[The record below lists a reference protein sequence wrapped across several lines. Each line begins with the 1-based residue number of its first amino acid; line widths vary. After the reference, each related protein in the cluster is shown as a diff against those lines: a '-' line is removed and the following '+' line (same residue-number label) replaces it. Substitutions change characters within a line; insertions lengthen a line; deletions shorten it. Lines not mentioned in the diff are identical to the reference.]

1 MGILEGILYMMWRG
15 IAIGIIISAP
25 MGPVGIL
32 CIQRTL
38 EKGRRAGLYTGI
50 GAAISDLFYC
60 LLTGFGLSFI
70 EDFLERNQNIIQL
83 IGSVVLI
90 GFGAYLFRSNP
101 ARKLRKPDSNR
112 DSLKMNILN
121 GFLFTFSNPL
131 IIFLIIGLFA
141 RFNFMLPE
149 ITFYHY
155 IIGFICIFTGAL
167 IWWYFVTYFVA
178 KVRAHFNVRSMW
190 LINKIIGSIILIFA
204 VVGIATGIVGLCQ
217 ARTHEPDIKLKA
229 TDISAESEAI
239 CSGSDFILTFRN
251 RNLSNNPMTNN
262 YRPWGIRLFGNDGDS
277 YDITVSTG
285 ENLNDYD
292 SNSAR
297 MFFSADGCERRSI
310 EKGVD
315 LYKGAN
321 AFRLTCRNGA
331 FNLEA
336 GNREY
341 LQALEGTIPF
351 DNVDS
356 LCFIAS
362 PGVSSEFSDIELQK
376 RSSPGKMK
384 KTEFGKT
391 DVLETYLARSRDSR
405 EGIWRV
411 FDRSFDE
418 DLLRMGGSY
427 TFAMIGAEGGA
438 YELIYLA
445 GATKNARAWSPGMV
459 KALLKP
465 TGFKDVFDI
474 VWYDS
479 EGLPLH
485 NEIKGQYADG
495 TLSISFPYHNSEL
508 RLRRLDGKPDLN
520 SVMFGGNAGKN

>member
-38 EKGRRAGLYTGI
+38 EKGRSAGFYTGV

-83 IGSVVLI
+83 IGSLVLI

-112 DSLKMNILN
+112 DSLRMNILN

-155 IIGFICIFTGAL
+155 IIGFICIIAGAL
-167 IWWYFVTYFVA
+167 IWWYFVTFFVA

-204 VVGIATGIVGLCQ
+204 VVGIATGIVGLCKAQ
-217 ARTHEPDIKLKA
+217 TREPDIRLKA
-229 TDISAESEAI
+229 TDITAESTPI
-239 CSGSDFILTFRN
+239 GSGPDFILTFRN
-251 RNLSNNPMTNN
+251 RNLSNNPLTNK
-262 YRPWGIRLFGNDGDS
+262 YLPWGIRLLGTDGDS
-277 YDITVSTG
+277 YDITISTG
-285 ENLNDYD
+285 EDLNEY
-292 SNSAR
+292 SGNSGR
-297 MFFSADGCERRSI
+297 MFFTADGCGKRSI
-310 EKGVD
+310 DKGVD

-321 AFRLTCRNGA
+321 AFRLTCHNGL
-331 FNLEA
+331 FSLEA

-341 LQALEGTIPF
+341 IQALEGAIPLK
-351 DNVDS
+351 DVDS
-356 LCFIAS
+356 IRFIAS
-362 PGVSSEFSDIELQK
+362 PGVTAEFSDIEL
-376 RSSPGKMK
+376 K
-384 KTEFGKT
+384 KTTTPGNLKKT
-391 DVLETYLARSRDSR
+391 DYGKPEVLEAHLARSRDR
-405 EGIWRV
+405 HEGIWRV

-418 DLLRMGGSY
+418 DLLRIGGSY
-427 TFAMIGAEGGA
+427 TFAIIDAGDGT
-438 YELIYLA
+438 YQLIYLS
-445 GATKNARAWSPGMV
+445 GAVKNARAWSPGMV
-459 KALLKP
+459 KALMKP
-465 TGFKDVFDI
+465 TGFNDVFDI

-479 EGLPLH
+479 EGLPVF
-485 NEIKGQYADG
+485 NEVKGQCADG

-508 RLRRLDGKPDLN
+508 RLRRLDGKPDVRSIVL
-520 SVMFGGNAGKN
+520 GGNAGKN

>member
-38 EKGRRAGLYTGI
+38 EKGRRAGLYTGV

-112 DSLKMNILN
+112 DSLRMNILN

-167 IWWYFVTYFVA
+167 LWWYFVTFFVA
-178 KVRAHFNVRSMW
+178 KVRAHFNLRSMW

-204 VVGIATGIVGLCQ
+204 VVGIVTGVIGLCNAQ
-217 ARTHEPDIKLKA
+217 TREPVIRLKA

-239 CSGSDFILTFRN
+239 KSGSDFVLTFRN
-251 RNLSNNPMTNN
+251 RNLSNNPLTNS
-262 YRPWGIRLFGNDGDS
+262 YRPWGIRLLGPDGDS
-277 YDITVSTG
+277 YDITISTG
-285 ENLNDYD
+285 EDINEYD
-292 SNSAR
+292 NNSAR
-297 MFFSADGCERRSI
+297 MFFSADGCQKHSI
-310 EKGVD
+310 DKGVD

-321 AFRLTCRNGA
+321 AFRLTCRDGA
-331 FNLEA
+331 FSLET

-341 LQALEGTIPF
+341 LQALEGTIPLKG
-351 DNVDS
+351 VDS
-356 LCFIAS
+356 ICFIAS
-362 PGVSSEFSDIELQK
+362 PGVSTEFSNIELQK
-376 RSSPGKMK
+376 ISSPGILK
-384 KTEFGKT
+384 KTVYGDAE
-391 DVLETYLARSRDSR
+391 VLQSYLARSRDAR
-405 EGIWRV
+405 EGIWRM

-427 TFAMIGAEGGA
+427 TLAMIGAGDGT
-438 YELIYLA
+438 YELIYLD
-445 GATKNARAWSPGMV
+445 GAIKNARAWSPGMV
-459 KALLKP
+459 KALMKP
-465 TGFKDVFDI
+465 TGFNDIFDI

-479 EGLPLH
+479 EGLPVS

-508 RLRRLDGKPDLN
+508 RLRRLEGKPHLN
-520 SVMFGGNAGKN
+520 SVMPGGNTGKN